1 MDDLLKVVFLLYRI
15 KRPRI
20 LFLQPDAA
28 EELLEDG

>member
-1 MDDLLKVVFLLYRI
+1 MDGLLKVMFLLYRSE
-15 KRPRI
+15 RPRI